1 MKYAFFIT
9 LLATTALSTHM
20 TVKDCR
26 VLIDFVYYDLNDLAL
41 ANKDYSVPNFYL
53 NGDPSGM
60 AYTLLFNFCS
70 SNGNGIGNTLYTLPA
85 GKCNQSVNPMAALLS
100 SDQKTCIVLSNQTL
114 SNTGYHMDCKKLT

>member
-53 NGDPSGM
+53 NGDTSGM

-85 GKCNQSVNPMAALLS
+85 GKCNQAVNPMAALLS
-100 SDQKTCIVLSNQTL
+100 NDQSKCIVLSNQSL